1 MIELN
6 NYNNFSCVL
15 MQGLMWDGGGG
26 GGQDHDSGG
35 GGQDQDYGG
44 GGQDQ
49 DCGGGGQDH
58 DSGGGGLD
66 QGLTDQRCLFRVMCL
81 IF

>member
-1 MIELN
+1 MVVVEVDWTRTM
-6 NYNNFSCVL
+6 FR
-15 MQGLMWDGGGG
+15 
-26 GGQDHDSGG
+26 
-35 GGQDQDYGG
+35 G